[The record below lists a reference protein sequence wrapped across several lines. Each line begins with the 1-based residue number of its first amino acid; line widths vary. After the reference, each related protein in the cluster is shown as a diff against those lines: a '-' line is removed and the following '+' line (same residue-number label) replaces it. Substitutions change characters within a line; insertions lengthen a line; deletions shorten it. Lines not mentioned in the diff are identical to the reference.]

1 MILSTNAYNWAML
14 RSGLSMGDF
23 SASLT
28 PEREAELFKQ
38 YNAWRRSRGLPEEK
52 APVPAPTIAAPAPVQ
67 EEKPAAPVDDLSAL
81 ITEVAAEVAAEVEE
95 EEAEEAA
102 LVQNALDGADEIV
115 EEEAAAP
122 VPDEIVEELEE
133 EPAPEEADE
142 LVPEDAAPM
151 DTEVGAAP
159 EVVITPAAE
168 DVADDDAAPEVATT
182 PAVVVEPVVAEPAVD
197 FTTTIRSLPKEPDP
211 ALYSRIKDQYGPE
224 TLPMV
229 QAALKEATAKH
240 RTTAAIRAFIAWL
253 CKEIN

>member
-28 PEREAELFKQ
+28 PEREEELFNA
-38 YNAWRRSRGLPEEK
+38 YNEWRRGRGLPEEK
-52 APVPAPTIAAPAPVQ
+52 PIETPPPPEPRKKPTPRAASNNDIGSMV
-67 EEKPAAPVDDLSAL
+67 KGAAIDDLSAMF
-81 ITEVAAEVAAEVEE
+81 TQVAAEVEE

-133 EPAPEEADE
+133 EPEEADE
-142 LVPEDAAPM
+142 PVPEDAAPM
-151 DTEVGAAP
+151 DAAP
-159 EVVITPAAE
+159 EVVTTPAAE
-168 DVADDDAAPEVATT
+168 AVADAAAPAADFATI
-182 PAVVVEPVVAEPAVD
+182 
-197 FTTTIRSLPKEPDP
+197 IRSLPKEPDP
-211 ALYSRIKDQYGPE
+211 ALYSHIKAQYGEE
-224 TLPMV
+224 TKSMA

-240 RTTAAIRAFIAWL
+240 RGTAAIRAFLAWL
-253 CKEIN
+253 EQKNED

>member
-28 PEREAELFKQ
+28 PEREAELFKA
-38 YNAWRRSRGLPEEK
+38 YNEWRRSRGLPEEK

-102 LVQNALDGADEIV
+102 LVQDALEGADEIV
-115 EEEAAAP
+115 EETEP
-122 VPDEIVEELEE
+122 VPEEIEE
-133 EPAPEEADE
+133 EIEAYEPVEADE
-142 LVPEDAAPM
+142 PENDAP
-151 DTEVGAAP
+151 EVAAAP
-159 EVVITPAAE
+159 EVVTTPALADE
-168 DVADDDAAPEVATT
+168 PVAAAPEA
-182 PAVVVEPVVAEPAVD
+182 PVDIEPATQSVD

-211 ALYSRIKDQYGPE
+211 ALYSRIKDQYGE
-224 TLPMV
+224 DTLPMTP
-229 QAALKEATAKH
+229 AALKEATAKH

-253 CKEIN
+253 SKEIN

>member
-1 MILSTNAYNWAML
+1 MILSNNAFNWAML
-14 RSGLSMGDF
+14 RSGMGTGDF
-23 SASLT
+23 IASLT
-28 PEREAELFKQ
+28 PEREEELFKQ
-38 YNAWRRSRGLPEEK
+38 YNEWRRKRGLPEEK
-52 APVPAPTIAAPAPVQ
+52 APSLAPSPTPAPVVSQ
-67 EEKPAAPVDDLSAL
+67 APIEVPEDDLSAMF
-81 ITEVAAEVAAEVEE
+81 TQVAAEVEE

-197 FTTTIRSLPKEPDP
+197 FATIIRSLPKEPDP

-253 CKEIN
+253 CKENN

>member
-1 MILSTNAYNWAML
+1 MILSNNAFNWAML
-14 RSGLSMGDF
+14 RSGMGTGDF
-23 SASLT
+23 MASLT
-28 PEREAELFKQ
+28 PEREEELFKA
-38 YNAWRRSRGLPEEK
+38 YNEWRKERGLPEEM
-52 APVPAPTIAAPAPVQ
+52 APSLVPSPTPAPVVPQ
-67 EEKPAAPVDDLSAL
+67 APIEVPEDDLSAMF
-81 ITEVAAEVAAEVEE
+81 TQVAAEVEE

-240 RTTAAIRAFIAWL
+240 RTTAAIRAFLAWL
-253 CKEIN
+253 EQERS